1 MLSQSYLRELK
12 AFHRALGDVTRLRVV
27 QILATEGE
35 FPVSEL
41 VLAPSPAHAR
51 GHRAHRAR
59 RSRGPL
65 LLRPRALH
73 GDAGARL
80 PRAHEPRLVSIVPDR
95 LARTTRGGIAPI
107 ARRLH
112 AFGVSANAV
121 TLVGFLI
128 TVAGAA
134 LLASRQP
141 GAALLVL
148 LLGTLSDTLDGQIAR
163 AAGGGT
169 RFGAFLDS
177 TLDRLSDAALA
188 IAAVY
193 LGAAIFEIRSV
204 SDAASVPTGATASVL
219 FWAGLL
225 LLVASFLVSY
235 IRAKAESLGEG
246 ASVGLAPREARIA
259 IYLIGVAAWAVTGN
273 PQLFAAAVALAAFL
287 ATMTVIQRVAH
298 MARALDEKKG

>member
-1 MLSQSYLRELK
+1 M
-12 AFHRALGDVTRLRVV
+12 
-27 QILATEGE
+27 
-35 FPVSEL
+35 
-41 VLAPSPAHAR
+41 
-51 GHRAHRAR
+51 
-59 RSRGPL
+59 
-65 LLRPRALH
+65 
-73 GDAGARL
+73 
-80 PRAHEPRLVSIVPDR
+80 SIVPDR
-95 LARTTRGGIAPI
+95 LAQSTRGGIAPI

-112 AFGVSANAV
+112 ALGVSANAV
-121 TLVGFLI
+121 TVVGFLI

-134 LLASRQP
+134 LLAAGQP

-188 IAAVY
+188 TAAIY
-193 LGAAIFEIRSV
+193 IGAAIFGPGP
-204 SDAASVPTGATASVL
+204 VPLLAATAYIL
-219 FWAGLL
+219 FWGGLA

-246 ASVGLAPREARIA
+246 ATVGLAPREARIA

-273 PQLFAAAVALAAFL
+273 PQLFAAAVAVAAFL
-287 ATMTVIQRVAH
+287 ATGTVIQRIAH
-298 MARALDEKKG
+298 MASVLDEKKG

>member
-1 MLSQSYLRELK
+1 MR
-12 AFHRALGDVTRLRVV
+12 
-27 QILATEGE
+27 
-35 FPVSEL
+35 
-41 VLAPSPAHAR
+41 
-51 GHRAHRAR
+51 
-59 RSRGPL
+59 
-65 LLRPRALH
+65 
-73 GDAGARL
+73 
-80 PRAHEPRLVSIVPDR
+80 IVPDR
-95 LARTTRGGIAPI
+95 LAKTTRGGIAPI

-112 AFGVSANAV
+112 ALGVSANAV
-121 TLVGFLI
+121 TLLGFLI
-128 TVAGAA
+128 TVAGAT

-141 GAALLVL
+141 GAALVVL

-193 LGAAIFEIRSV
+193 LGAAIFEIRSI
-204 SDAASVPTGATASVL
+204 SDAASVPTGTTSSVL
-219 FWAGLL
+219 FWGGLV

-259 IYLIGVAAWAVTGN
+259 IYLVGVAAWAVTGT

-287 ATMTVIQRVAH
+287 ATITVIQRIAH
-298 MARALDEKKG
+298 MASALDEKKG

>member
-1 MLSQSYLRELK
+1 
-12 AFHRALGDVTRLRVV
+12 
-27 QILATEGE
+27 
-35 FPVSEL
+35 
-41 VLAPSPAHAR
+41 
-51 GHRAHRAR
+51 
-59 RSRGPL
+59 
-65 LLRPRALH
+65 
-73 GDAGARL
+73 
-80 PRAHEPRLVSIVPDR
+80 VSIVPDR

-219 FWAGLL
+219 FCAGLL
-225 LLVASFLVSY
+225 RLVAAFLVSY